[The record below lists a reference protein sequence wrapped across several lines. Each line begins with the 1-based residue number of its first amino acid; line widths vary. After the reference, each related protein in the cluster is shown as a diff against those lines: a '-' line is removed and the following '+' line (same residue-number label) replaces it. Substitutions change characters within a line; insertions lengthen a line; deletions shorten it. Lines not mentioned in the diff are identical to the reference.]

1 MSTVRRAARDLL
13 RCVDERILFDRG
25 VGCFVEIVRR
35 TFERIELDVLREFLA
50 VAGRSSVVSHQHDV
64 TRRAEQVRIPAQA
77 KVVGPHVGGAAVDED
92 EQRILLR
99 RVEVGRQR
107 HETVNLLAATV
118 GEPEFAQRLPVDL
131 RDAIVGEVSERR
143 PLAGGEVDAPNLS
156 RMNRALP
163 VRYYYSIGRP
173 TNTEPAVRSSFQSAD
188 FTRLAAVR
196 RHAVQLNESL
206 VLGGEE
212 NRLAVG
218 TDLEI

>member
-1 MSTVRRAARDLL
+1 M
-13 RCVDERILFDRG
+13 
-25 VGCFVEIVRR
+25 
-35 TFERIELDVLREFLA
+35 
-50 VAGRSSVVSHQHDV
+50 
-64 TRRAEQVRIPAQA
+64 RIPAQA

-107 HETVNLLAATV
+107 HEAVDLLAATV

-143 PLAGGEVDAPNLS
+143 PLAGIEIDAPNLS
-156 RMNRALP
+156 WMHRALP
-163 VRYYYSIGRP
+163 VRHYYSIGRSTDAEP
-173 TNTEPAVRSSFQSAD
+173 TVRSSFESAD
-188 FTRLAAVR
+188 FACLAAVR

-218 TDLEI
+218 ADLEISDG